1 MNYDSVPL
9 RDFKEL
15 NDWETVMFVYQ
26 SALKQINTKID
37 ILNDEFQHRHKY
49 NPIEHVKSRIKTPE
63 SIVKKLKR
71 HGYDSSIENM
81 VRYVNDIAGIRISC
95 SFTSDIYLIADMISK
110 QNDLTILARRDYMKN
125 PKKSGYR
132 SYHML
137 VTTPVFLSD
146 SIIDTKVE
154 IQIRTVAQ
162 DFWATLEH
170 QLRYKAIPTIPA
182 SISDEL
188 VQTATDIAL
197 LDQRM
202 QRIHDQVDDLKR
214 EFVSAKPSPQDTADP
229 AQQPG
234 IP

>member
-9 RDFKEL
+9 RDFKEID
-15 NDWETVMFVYQ
+15 NWDTVMFVYH
-26 SALKQINTKID
+26 SALKQIETKID
-37 ILNDEFQHRHKY
+37 IMNDEFQHRHKY

-71 HGYDSSIENM
+71 HNYESSTENM
-81 VRYVNDIAGIRISC
+81 IRYVNDIAGIRISC

-154 IQIRTVAQ
+154 IQIRTSTGFLGYSGA
-162 DFWATLEH
+162 
-170 QLRYKAIPTIPA
+170 
-182 SISDEL
+182 
-188 VQTATDIAL
+188 
-197 LDQRM
+197 
-202 QRIHDQVDDLKR
+202 
-214 EFVSAKPSPQDTADP
+214 
-229 AQQPG
+229 
-234 IP
+234 

>member
-1 MNYDSVPL
+1 MNIPKSFNQMDQW
-9 RDFKEL
+9 KA
-15 NDWETVMFVYQ
+15 VMFLYN
-26 SALKQINTKID
+26 SALKEINTKIE
-37 ILNDEFQHRHKY
+37 ILNNEFVHIYSY
-49 NPIEHVKSRIKTPE
+49 NPIEHIKSRLKTPE

-71 HGYDSSIENM
+71 HNYESSTENM
-81 VRYVNDIAGIRISC
+81 IRYVNDIAGIRISC

-170 QLRYKAIPTIPA
+170 KMHYKFEGDGPDYITKELRECARYVA
-182 SISDEL
+182 EL
-188 VQTATDIAL
+188 DA
-197 LDQRM
+197 RM
-202 QRIHDQVDDLKR
+202 EELNNEIQKYGKKNPL
-214 EFVSAKPSPQDTADP
+214 
-229 AQQPG
+229 
-234 IP
+234 